1 MSEPTERRNSNPIDP
16 PTCYVC
22 DFPGSPP
29 YPCSQC
35 EAPDR
40 RADPTDV
47 VREIAVIAEEY
58 ALLSGK
64 VDDKFYALRDIAL
77 RLAKRLESFRD
88 IEQREMILL
97 KENVRLKAEV
107 ERLQRGLNNCHD
119 CQCECHSYD

>member
-1 MSEPTERRNSNPIDP
+1 MA
-16 PTCYVC
+16 C
-22 DFPGSPP
+22 GS
-29 YPCSQC
+29 Q
-35 EAPDR
+35 
-40 RADPTDV
+40 
-47 VREIAVIAEEY
+47 Y

-107 ERLQRGLNNCHD
+107 ERMRRRP
-119 CQCECHSYD
+119 CESCGFNFPQIGKL